1 MPRRRQDW
9 SPTPLCGRHD
19 GWQGE
24 HHGRRPHSQGP
35 VMIENLQATDPEDV
49 KIITLARA
57 SLARSQ
63 ATEAACVRDTD
74 GRTYAGATVD
84 LPHLKLSAIAVAV
97 AMAVSSGAP
106 GLEAV
111 ALVGE
116 SHPSE
121 EDLALINDLP
131 GDDVAVWSV
140 DAAGAVRAVIEA

>member
-1 MPRRRQDW
+1 
-9 SPTPLCGRHD
+9 
-19 GWQGE
+19 
-24 HHGRRPHSQGP
+24 
-35 VMIENLQATDPEDV
+35 MIENLQATDPEDV

-57 SLARSQ
+57 SLVRSQ
-63 ATEAACVRDTD
+63 AREAACVRDTD
-74 GRTYAGATVD
+74 GRTYAGVAVD

-97 AMAVSSGAP
+97 ALAVSSGAP

-111 ALVGE
+111 AVVGE
-116 SHPSE
+116 SQPSE